1 MKKQEKK
8 RRLKLNQ
15 KIYVYTTVAF
25 LLFSCVLLSVTILL
39 LQQESNKNSIR
50 AEQETIQREADD
62 LSQAIASY
70 INLSYALSLS
80 PSVQEFLSQ
89 TETKGEVYYNRK
101 DIARSSA
108 KSICEADSNICF
120 LTIFDYNIDDYIF
133 ACTNH
138 SLKTVEPKVSYFS
151 DAPYQIPFNN
161 SSFTLSF
168 TQSYFPKENPYLN
181 IYFPINSACVLN
193 KTIGYLCLALKNQTL
208 QNIIDNKSSQMVIS
222 QEGKILASSLG
233 NDVQIEYLT
242 GNRGYY
248 KNGGTYYF
256 YHKVDGTTLFLV
268 DSLNSHLITGL
279 VPEISLPLVL
289 LITIFIVLFLFTQV
303 SQKKFGSNLRF
314 LTNS

>member
-1 MKKQEKK
+1 MKKREKK

-120 LTIFDYNIDDYIF
+120 LTIFDHNIDDYIF
-133 ACTNH
+133 ACTSH

-168 TQSYFPKENPYLN
+168 TQSYLPKENPYLN
-181 IYFPINSACVLN
+181 IYFPINSAQVLN
-193 KTIGYLCLALKNQTL
+193 KTVGYLCLALKNKSL
-208 QNIIDNKSSQMVIS
+208 QNIIDNKASQMVIS
-222 QEGKILASSLG
+222 Q
-233 NDVQIEYLT
+233 
-242 GNRGYY
+242 
-248 KNGGTYYF
+248 
-256 YHKVDGTTLFLV
+256 
-268 DSLNSHLITGL
+268 
-279 VPEISLPLVL
+279 
-289 LITIFIVLFLFTQV
+289 
-303 SQKKFGSNLRF
+303 
-314 LTNS
+314 